1 MSQFS
6 TPIAGYRYVDLLV
19 DDTLQRLALRETG
32 DASRWSD
39 IANLNGLLPPY
50 VTGDATQASATI
62 APYGAQL
69 LVPSATPMATASIDP
84 ALVFERDV
92 LITDGRLT
100 TTGGDFSLAVGV
112 PNLKQSLRNVL
123 ATDKR
128 DLLFHPSYGCD
139 VRLQIGKGN
148 SEVAAFLAAEYV
160 RSALVSDSRVSSVP
174 AAAVTMTG
182 DQIYID
188 VEVVPIDQRLIQFGG
203 YF

>member
-6 TPIAGYRYVDLLV
+6 TPLAGYRYVELLAG
-19 DDTLQRLALRETG
+19 DTLQRLALRELG
-32 DASRWSD
+32 DAARWVD

-50 VTGDATQASATI
+50 VTGDSAQASATL
-62 APYGAQL
+62 ALYGAQL
-69 LVPSATPMATASIDP
+69 LVPSSTPMASVSIDP

-92 LITDGRLT
+92 SLQNGRLMAI
-100 TTGGDFSLAVGV
+100 GGDFALVSGV
-112 PNLKQSLRNVL
+112 PNLKQTLQHIL

-128 DLLFHPSYGCD
+128 DLLFHPGYGCD
-139 VRLQIGKGN
+139 VRLQIGAGN

-160 RSALVSDSRVSSVP
+160 RGALLSDSRVSSVP
-174 AAAVTMTG
+174 RAVATATG

-188 VEVVPIDQRLIQFGG
+188 VEVIPIDQRRIQFGG